1 MEDNDVAPLASRTA
15 GRRGQ
20 AALARLVT
28 TDDFTRK
35 LALDDRKVILF
46 LLVALVDRHDSLT
59 RTYNALKEAH
69 RDREDHW
76 TYGKD
81 VAYLQRSCAR
91 FLGGGAARAPRWP
104 EIEDFVT
111 AGVSERNRGRI
122 LAFAAGLHCRA
133 ANVEKP
139 AGYDGPIAF
148 PSWVDAPRVSA
159 KQIRDELIEVTTNG
173 SDVLDLPV
181 PRASSDPAD
190 LIAEV
195 AALKAELRDRE
206 YQLRSAVVSLQRKEA
221 EVSILGHRVRALTGE
236 VDILRRA
243 DTVLRNEVRFLRR
256 HSALRLMEAPTVRF
270 RPVARPTDHGRSA

>member
-1 MEDNDVAPLASRTA
+1 MEDNDIAPLASRTA

-91 FLGGGAARAPRWP
+91 FLGAGAARAPRWP

-122 LAFAAGLHCRA
+122 LAFAAGLHCRS

-148 PSWVDAPRVSA
+148 PSWVDVPRVSA

-256 HSALRLMEAPTVRF
+256 HSALRLTEAPTVRF